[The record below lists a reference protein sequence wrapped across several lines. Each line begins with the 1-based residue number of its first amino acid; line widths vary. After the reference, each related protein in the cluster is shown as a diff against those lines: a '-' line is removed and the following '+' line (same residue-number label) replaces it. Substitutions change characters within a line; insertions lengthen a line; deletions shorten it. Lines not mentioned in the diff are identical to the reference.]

1 MRTTNSNIEIKRQNK
16 IKIVQYILKHE
27 KVSRQELAVALGFSL
42 PTVFQNV
49 TELME
54 LGMVCEAG
62 EYGST
67 GGRKAKVLKIK
78 EGFCCAAGIEITKD
92 DICFVLV
99 DLNQKLDC
107 IERKV
112 LPYENTQEY
121 YSKLGEAVGELLK
134 KNGITAK
141 GTTQLAGVGISVP
154 GIIDHDLGMLR
165 ESYELGVENVSIRH
179 FSKYIPHA
187 FCCESS
193 ANCSAYAVLNAEQKS
208 AVYLSLSDTVRGA
221 VFIDGKVYKGDNF
234 CAAEF
239 GHTIVQPGGR
249 SCWCGKKGCLNA
261 YCSSEVL
268 TEHGAYALEQFFGRL
283 ETGEPEYKECWEEYL
298 EYLAM
303 QVANIRMAFDCDII
317 LGGKVGRHLIPYMAQ
332 LEEHLQVYNMTDFDF
347 SYLSV
352 DPYQQGSSAIG
363 AACYMLERY
372 VENLHSGQPGGS

>member
-16 IKIVQYILKHE
+16 IKIVQYILNHE

-193 ANCSAYAVLNAEQKS
+193 VNCSAYAVLNAEQKS

-268 TEHGAYALEQFFGRL
+268 TEHGAYALEQFFDRL

-332 LEEHLQVYNMTDFDF
+332 LEEYLQVYNMTDFDF

>member
-99 DLNQKLDC
+99 DLNQKLDY

-268 TEHGAYALEQFFGRL
+268 TEHGAYALEQFFDRL